1 MVKEYIEKRISR
13 TEILLDDT
21 CRLIEKMAQEDLW
34 EAVEQVEKARNIIIK
49 LIEEDEELLKKVMIK

>member
-34 EAVEQVEKARNIIIK
+34 EAVEQVENARNIIIK
-49 LIEEDEELLKKVMIK
+49 LIEEDEELLKKYW

>member
-49 LIEEDEELLKKVMIK
+49 LIEEDEELLKKY

>member
-21 CRLIEKMAQEDLW
+21 CRLIKKMAQEDLW
-34 EAVEQVEKARNIIIK
+34 
-49 LIEEDEELLKKVMIK
+49 

>member
-21 CRLIEKMAQEDLW
+21 CRLIKNMAQEDLW
-34 EAVEQVEKARNIIIK
+34 EAVEQVENARNIIIK
-49 LIEEDEELLKKVMIK
+49 LIEEDEELLKKY

>member
-21 CRLIEKMAQEDLW
+21 CRLIKKMAQEDLW
-34 EAVEQVEKARNIIIK
+34 EAVEQVENARNIIIK
-49 LIEEDEELLKKVMIK
+49 LIEEDEELLKKY

>member
-34 EAVEQVEKARNIIIK
+34 EAVEQVENARNIIIK
-49 LIEEDEELLKKVMIK
+49 LIEEDEELLKKY